1 MWWRHLHNTAASHV
15 HGGSTTP
22 LTTDENVDLDFL
34 EKVLQDS
41 RPTCCLWTTECS
53 NCKCLTLFL
62 ITGERSL
69 TSAVCLQ
76 NNKPPNP
83 PAYIFMI
90 DVSYNN
96 IKSGL
101 VKLICEEL
109 KTLLQKLPR

>member
-1 MWWRHLHNTAASHV
+1 MCFYIIDCKLYMYSLPYDMAYICTKSVKNKQTV
-15 HGGSTTP
+15 HE
-22 LTTDENVDLDFL
+22 LTIYSEIFFFVF
-34 EKVLQDS
+34 K
-41 RPTCCLWTTECS
+41 
-53 NCKCLTLFL
+53 
-62 ITGERSL
+62 
-69 TSAVCLQ
+69 

-109 KTLLQKLPR
+109 KALLDRLPK